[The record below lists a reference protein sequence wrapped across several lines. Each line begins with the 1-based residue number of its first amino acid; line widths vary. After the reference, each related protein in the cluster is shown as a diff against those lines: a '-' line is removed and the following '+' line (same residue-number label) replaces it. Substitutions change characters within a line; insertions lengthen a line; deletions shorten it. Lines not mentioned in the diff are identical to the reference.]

1 METSYN
7 RNTRT
12 DWMFNERY
20 EELPR
25 NSGESE
31 GLRKFRKNPI
41 ISLSEIPNW
50 QLAQT
55 QGDFANS
62 KYWRNDASRVNFL
75 LNNSAINRNADTPDA
90 TLDPFFLFR
99 QGINT
104 RDYMRKRG
112 DLYRSTSTKKE

>member
-7 RNTRT
+7 RNTNT

-20 EELPR
+20 EELPKD
-25 NSGESE
+25 SGESE
-31 GLRKFRKNPI
+31 GLRKFKNNPI
-41 ISLSEIPNW
+41 LSLSEIPNW
-50 QLAQT
+50 QLAQS

-62 KYWRNDASRVNFL
+62 KYWRDDASRVNFL
-75 LNNSAINRNADTPDA
+75 LNNSSINRNADMPDA